1 VPPTLHYENL
11 DSECDLDVV
20 PLHGREMPTRRI
32 LSNSFGFG
40 GINASLV
47 LGAV

>member
-1 VPPTLHYENL
+1 MQRIRT
-11 DSECDLDVV
+11 
-20 PLHGREMPTRRI
+20 I

-47 LGAV
+47 LRAPGEAGGRAA